1 MRAVVRR
8 PKRVPYRVNRRVPGT
23 VVRFSDVGD
32 TSGSEPRAHCSVLL
46 LTTVIELVIEAMVD
60 AVVVVD
66 AEGRITLANSG
77 ATRLTGWT
85 QDELRN
91 MSVSTLLVD
100 DSSGLRTVVRR
111 RIEDGDILRR
121 EESWLVAKDGKR
133 IPVSVTGSPVITP
146 SGELQGI
153 VLVARDIRELRQ
165 LLTDKEAEISR
176 RRKAEEE
183 LRAAKASIE
192 TQLEEARTHLLL
204 AERRATLGT
213 LAGGVGHE
221 LRNIAQIQL
230 AAIDELAHALEEPEL
245 EKRIHEILPELERVG
260 EHITQHGQRLMQ
272 LARPGPDRVAPIDIH
287 DIVRDVAGMLR
298 LAGKLRR
305 VELGLELG
313 DAPVT
318 VTVNRTRIEQILVNL
333 ITNAVDAI
341 GMDGTVT
348 VAVRESDDG
357 KRVIVEVR
365 DTGTGIPPGDLEKV
379 FEPFYTTK
387 GAERGTGLGLPVV
400 REIVTSYGGDLT
412 VDSKVGHGTTFRF
425 DLPR

>member
-1 MRAVVRR
+1 VFEV
-8 PKRVPYRVNRRVPGT
+8 
-23 VVRFSDVGD
+23 
-32 TSGSEPRAHCSVLL
+32 
-46 LTTVIELVIEAMVD
+46 VIEAMVD

-66 AEGRITLANSG
+66 AEGRVTLANSG
-77 ATRLTGWT
+77 AIGLTGYSR
-85 QDELRN
+85 DELKG
-91 MSVSTLLVD
+91 MPVSKLLVD
-100 DSSGLRTVVRR
+100 ESSGLRTVVRR

-121 EESWLVAKDGKR
+121 EESWLVTKGGTR
-133 IPVSVTGSPVITP
+133 IPVSVTGSPVLTQT
-146 SGELQGI
+146 GELQGI
-153 VLVARDIRELRQ
+153 VLVARDVREMHQ
-165 LLTDKEAEISR
+165 LLRDREAEILR
-176 RRKAEEE
+176 RRKAEED

-192 TQLEEARTHLLL
+192 TQLEQARTQLLL

-221 LRNIAQIQL
+221 LRNIAQIQVAAVDEL
-230 AAIDELAHALEEPEL
+230 QQAIDDEESTQ
-245 EKRIHEILPELERVG
+245 RIRDILPELERVG

-272 LARPGPDRVAPIDIH
+272 LARPGPDRVAPIDLH
-287 DIVRDVAGMLR
+287 DVVRDVAGMLR

-305 VELGLELG
+305 VEMALELG
-313 DAPVT
+313 DEPLT

-333 ITNAVDAI
+333 VTNAVDAI

-348 VAVRESDDG
+348 VAVRPTDEG
-357 KRVIVEVR
+357 NRVVVEVR
-365 DTGTGIPPGDLEKV
+365 DTGTGIPPEDLEKI

-412 VDSKVGHGTTFRF
+412 VESKLGFGTTFRF